1 MGCGFPTGATRFGSL
16 PELLMRIG
24 GEIPGGCGLCT
35 MGDGCGLPDALK
47 GSRYVDSVPQTQ
59 SLGHH

>member
-47 GSRYVDSVPQTQ
+47 GEQVC
-59 SLGHH
+59 G